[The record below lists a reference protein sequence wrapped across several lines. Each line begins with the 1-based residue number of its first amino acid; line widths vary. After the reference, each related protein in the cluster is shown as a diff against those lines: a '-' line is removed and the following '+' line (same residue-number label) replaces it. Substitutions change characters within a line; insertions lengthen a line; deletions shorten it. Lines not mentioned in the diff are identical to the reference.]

1 MTDIDLAQIA
11 RTLDE
16 MRSREIIRETLHRY
30 ARGIDRRDTAEVE
43 RVFWP
48 DSKVDFGVYK
58 GTGSEFATM
67 IVSWL
72 LEGGV
77 ETTDHLLGNV
87 LIALEGDVA
96 ESECY
101 LHAYHRVRKADGGAA
116 DCFIGARYQ
125 DRFER
130 RDDIWRIAERVLVYD
145 WFREYPESGNFSTG
159 CMMGVS
165 NSNAVIGEARPDI
178 SAALSQALD
187 RLA

>member
-1 MTDIDLAQIA
+1 MDIDMAQIA

-16 MRSREIIRETLHRY
+16 MQSREIIRETLHRY
-30 ARGIDRRDTAEVE
+30 ARGIDRRDTDEVE
-43 RVFWP
+43 RTFWP
-48 DSKVDFGVYK
+48 DSRVNFGVYK
-58 GTGSEFATM
+58 GTGLEFSGM

-72 LEGGV
+72 REGGV

-96 ESECY
+96 QSECY

-130 RDDIWRIAERVLVYD
+130 RAGIWRIAERTLIYD
-145 WFREYPESGNFSTG
+145 WFREYPESGNFTTG
-159 CMMGVS
+159 CLMGVS
-165 NSNAVIGEARPDI
+165 NSNAAIGEAGPDI
-178 SAALSQALD
+178 SAELSLALA

>member
-1 MTDIDLAQIA
+1 MMDIDLAKIA

-16 MRSREIIRETLHRY
+16 MRSREVIRETLHRY
-30 ARGIDRRDTAEVE
+30 ARGIDRRDKAEVE

-48 DSKVDFGVYK
+48 DSTVDFGVYK
-58 GTGSEFATM
+58 GTGLEFASM

-72 LEGGV
+72 HAGGV
-77 ETTDHLLGNV
+77 EITDHLLGNI

-96 ESECY
+96 QSECY
-101 LHAYHRVRKADGGAA
+101 LHAYHRVRKEDGGTA

-130 RDDIWRIAERVLVYD
+130 RDGIWRIAERVLVYD

-159 CMMGVS
+159 CLMGVS
-165 NSNAVIGEARPDI
+165 SSNATIGQAGPDI
-178 SAALSQALD
+178 SAALSRVLARLD
-187 RLA
+187 